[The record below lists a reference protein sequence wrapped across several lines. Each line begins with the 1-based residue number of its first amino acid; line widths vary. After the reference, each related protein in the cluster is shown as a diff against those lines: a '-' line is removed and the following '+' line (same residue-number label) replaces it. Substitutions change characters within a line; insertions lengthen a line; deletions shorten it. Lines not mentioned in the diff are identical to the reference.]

1 MRFWTEAY
9 QAPTMDIGMIDLVK
23 RGEVPVLSSPIV
35 GATETGLTFEDGT
48 ELELDGIVFATGYE
62 LVGGHTEWLDAE
74 LSEKLGSGLEPI
86 FDGRIGA
93 NAAPSTVEPAL
104 RFLWG
109 NLGMIRDS
117 ASSMASQIKEEL
129 AAA

>member
-9 QAPTMDIGMIDLVK
+9 QAPTMDIGMINLVK
-23 RGEVPVLSSPIV
+23 RGEVPVLSAPIV

-74 LSEKLGSGLEPI
+74 LSERLGSGLEPI

-93 NAAPSTVEPAL
+93 SAEHREPTL